1 MQIYRYNIIK
11 NLSFGTRPKSTV
23 LNSLFGFFIYFQQI
37 FKEQRIKYLDPS
49 KPISDKMKTISF
61 VLYFFP

>member
-11 NLSFGTRPKSTV
+11 NLLFRTDPNSTV
-23 LNSLFGFFIYFQQI
+23 LNSLFVFFIYFQQI

-49 KPISDKMKTISF
+49 KLVSDR
-61 VLYFFP
+61 